1 MLPIGLKLMTDLR
14 RVLASNMRRQRKKL
28 GLSQGG
34 LAEKAETATN
44 YIGMIETGKKFPSI
58 DMIEKIAEA
67 LQIDTL
73 ELFSVQPI
81 PVDETLKNLKKEI
94 LAEVEKLVSSRLK
107 NFSENRGNSTFTMAS
122 PQL

>member
-1 MLPIGLKLMTDLR
+1 
-14 RVLASNMRRQRKKL
+14 MRRQRKKL

-73 ELFSVQPI
+73 ELFSIQPI
-81 PVDETLKNLKKEI
+81 PMDEALKNLKKEI
-94 LAEVEKLVSSRLK
+94 LAEVEQLVSSRLK
-107 NFSENRGNSTFTMAS
+107 SFIENRADAAAGEAS
-122 PQL
+122 SWLASGVR